1 MGRYAVNSQECL
13 KNAQDCTE
21 QANRATSANVRAE
34 LLRVAMAWIEL
45 AEEID
50 RLAAFQQEQA
60 RLDIN

>member
-1 MGRYAVNSQECL
+1 MERYAVNSQECL
-13 KNAQDCTE
+13 KNAKDCLE

-50 RLAAFQQEQA
+50 RLQAFQQEQA
-60 RLDIN
+60 KADIN

>member
-1 MGRYAVNSQECL
+1 MEGYVVNSQECL

-21 QANRATSANVRAE
+21 QANRATSATVRAE

-50 RLAAFQQEQA
+50 RLEAFRQEQA
-60 RLDIN
+60 KSDIN

>member
-1 MGRYAVNSQECL
+1 MNPQECL
-13 KNAQDCTE
+13 KNAQDCME

-50 RLAAFQQEQA
+50 RLEAYQQEQA
-60 RLDIN
+60 KDAIN

>member
-50 RLAAFQQEQA
+50 RLAAFQQE
-60 RLDIN
+60 